1 MTAAPVPGP
10 MSAPAATAVRQAPVR
25 AEVEVADGVVAVLN
39 GDGGAGLSNSVLLL
53 GEPATVIDTMLL
65 PSMADDIVAAL
76 SRRGRRA
83 ELVVNTHIHT
93 DHIGGNVLFDGVPI
107 VAHPRTA
114 AGMRKMIGE
123 PGLPTLLAKVMPR
136 FAAVLAD
143 WDSVAADPVPPA
155 GIERQLPFGARVLEF
170 TDAHS
175 AADLVVWLPA
185 EQVLVT
191 GDLCFSGVTP
201 LAVHGRVG
209 RWRAALDQ
217 LIALRPKVVLP
228 GHGKPAGIGE
238 LRDLADYFDRVL
250 AAARLAH
257 TGQLSAETVWARFDP
272 GPAAGWLEPERTL
285 VNIQVALSEL
295 TGTPF
300 QGEHRV
306 QQGHGPTHS

>member
-1 MTAAPVPGP
+1 MTAMPVG
-10 MSAPAATAVRQAPVR
+10 TPVR
-25 AEVEVADGVVAVLN
+25 EEVEVADGVVAVVN

-53 GEPATVIDTMLL
+53 GDGPATVIDTMLL
-65 PSMADDIVAAL
+65 PEMADAIVAAL

-114 AGMRKMIGE
+114 EGMRRMIGE
-123 PGLPTLLAKVMPR
+123 PGLPALLAKVMPA
-136 FAAVLAD
+136 FAERLAD
-143 WDSVAADPVPPA
+143 WDSVAARPVPPD
-155 GIERQLPFGARVLEF
+155 GIESALPEGARVLAF

-175 AADLVVWLPA
+175 AADLAVWLPDRR
-185 EQVLVT
+185 VLAT

-209 RWRAALDQ
+209 RWRTALDR
-217 LIALRPKVVLP
+217 LIALRPEVVLP
-228 GHGKPAGIGE
+228 GHGRPAGIGA
-238 LRDLADYFDRVL
+238 LQDLAGYFDRVL

-257 TGQLSAETVWARFDP
+257 AEQLPAEAVWARFDP
-272 GPAAGWLEPERTL
+272 GPAAGWLEPGRTL
-285 VNIQVALSEL
+285 VNIQVALSEAD
-295 TGTPF
+295 GKPF

-306 QQGHGPTHS
+306 QQDPGPPHSG

>member
-1 MTAAPVPGP
+1 MPVGI
-10 MSAPAATAVRQAPVR
+10 PVR
-25 AEVEVADGVVAVLN
+25 EEVEVADGVVALVN
-39 GDGGAGLSNSVLLL
+39 GDGSAGLSNSVLLL
-53 GEPATVIDTMLL
+53 GGGPATVVDTMLL
-65 PSMADDIVAAL
+65 PEMADGIVAAL

-114 AGMRKMIGE
+114 AGMRRMIGE
-123 PGLPTLLAKVMPR
+123 PGLPTLLAKVMPA
-136 FAAVLAD
+136 FADRLAG
-143 WDSVAADPVPPA
+143 WDSLPAQPVPPA
-155 GIERQLPFGARVLEF
+155 GIESRLPEGARVLEF

-175 AADLVVWLPA
+175 AADLAVWLPDR
-185 EQVLVT
+185 QVLAT

-209 RWRAALDQ
+209 RWRTALDQ
-217 LIALRPKVVLP
+217 LIALRPEVVLP
-228 GHGKPAGIGE
+228 GHGRPAGIGA
-238 LRDLADYFDRVL
+238 LHDLADYFDRVI

-257 TGQLSAETVWARFDP
+257 AGRLPAEAVWARFDP

-285 VNIQVALSEL
+285 VNIQVALSEA
-295 TGTPF
+295 TGQPF

-306 QQGHGPTHS
+306 RQHPPGPSHSR